1 MTADEVK
8 ALIESGLPDAKV
20 AVTGGEGKFEAEVI
34 SELFEGLSMIKQHQM
49 VYATVNDHIISGE
62 LHALSLKTSVHQI

>member
-34 SELFEGLSMIKQHQM
+34 SEQFEGLSMIKQHQM
-49 VYATVNDHIISGE
+49 VYATVNEYIISGE
-62 LHALSLKTSVHQI
+62 LHALSLKTST

>member
-1 MTADEVK
+1 VTADDVK

-34 SELFEGLSMIKQHQM
+34 SEQFEGLSMIKQHQM
-49 VYATVNDHIISGE
+49 VYATVNEHIISGE
-62 LHALSLKTSVHQI
+62 LHALSLKTST